1 MKKLTSLLF
10 VVMVGYATAGIAL
23 AEVLPKDVA
32 EVRDTFERNGATSCS
47 KAMSDTINF
56 LDDGRDFTYNALWGT
71 TDPGNKP
78 VTLDFLISGSKGEY
92 SSSGSI
98 VLVPVGELCVG
109 NYVLTFVA
117 PSRDC
122 KTYIHTI
129 GADGRDWNQSSSY
142 RNGDGGSAYFL
153 TMKKNSSVNFTF
165 NDVAGGCSVTKREMI
180 NLNTNR

>member
-1 MKKLTSLLF
+1 MRKMTSLLLF
-10 VVMVGYATAGIAL
+10 VMVGFAAAASAF

-32 EVRDTFERNGATSCS
+32 EVRDTFEKNGATSCS

-56 LDDGRDFTYNALWGT
+56 LADGRPFTFNALWGT
-71 TDPGNKP
+71 TDAADRP

-98 VLVPVGELCVG
+98 VLIPMGAQCVG
-109 NYVLTFVA
+109 NYVYSFVA

-129 GADGRDWNQSSSY
+129 GADGRDWNRSSSY
-142 RNGDGGSAYFL
+142 QNGDGGTAYFL
-153 TMKKNSSVNFTF
+153 TMKNNSGVNFTF

-180 NLNTNR
+180 DLTAR